1 MQLAAL
7 FASVNVDIEMSTSW
21 FCPPFSIYN
30 LFLYVTLLKTS
41 TESRRFL
48 LFPAFMDLVNSSNGN
63 TQRGTDNG
71 ASQNQNSKRIK
82 ATQATRKG
90 EKKNISIIPSHF
102 VQTDVSGVKGD
113 TSIFANMVFCI
124 LIFVALSESFISSLS
139 LFYKLFAYWK

>member
-1 MQLAAL
+1 
-7 FASVNVDIEMSTSW
+7 
-21 FCPPFSIYN
+21 
-30 LFLYVTLLKTS
+30 
-41 TESRRFL
+41 
-48 LFPAFMDLVNSSNGN
+48 MDLVNSSNGN